1 MGKIVVIGSLNMD
14 LVIDVDE
21 LPKKGETIIGK
32 EFIQIPGGK
41 GANQAVAMGR
51 LKGQVSMVGKIGEDS
66 FGDSLIYSL
75 KNSGVNTDFIMK
87 ANTST
92 GIALITVDRKG
103 ENTIVVSPGANY
115 LLDKAY
121 IDEAE
126 GVIQSCD
133 IVVTQLEI
141 PMDTVEYVLKK
152 AKSMGKYTI
161 LDPAPG
167 RILPEEIIENVDL
180 LTPNER
186 ELEILSGMD
195 IEDEEDIMKAS
206 RKLMDLGAKELIIT
220 LGEKGAIH
228 INLDGVEKYEAYCV
242 KAVDTTGAGDSF
254 NAGITVALSQG
265 KSIKES
271 IPFAQKVAALTVTRK
286 GAQSSFP
293 YLDEI

>member
-1 MGKIVVIGSLNMD
+1 NGSDIMGKIVVIGSLNMD

-126 GVIQSCD
+126 
-133 IVVTQLEI
+133 
-141 PMDTVEYVLKK
+141 
-152 AKSMGKYTI
+152 
-161 LDPAPG
+161 
-167 RILPEEIIENVDL
+167 
-180 LTPNER
+180 
-186 ELEILSGMD
+186 
-195 IEDEEDIMKAS
+195 
-206 RKLMDLGAKELIIT
+206 
-220 LGEKGAIH
+220 
-228 INLDGVEKYEAYCV
+228 
-242 KAVDTTGAGDSF
+242 
-254 NAGITVALSQG
+254 
-265 KSIKES
+265 
-271 IPFAQKVAALTVTRK
+271 
-286 GAQSSFP
+286 
-293 YLDEI
+293 